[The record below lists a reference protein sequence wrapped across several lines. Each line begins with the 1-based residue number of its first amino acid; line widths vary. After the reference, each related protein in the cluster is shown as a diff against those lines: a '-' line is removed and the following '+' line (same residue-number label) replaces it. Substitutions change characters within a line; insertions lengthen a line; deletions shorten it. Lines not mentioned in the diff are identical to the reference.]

1 MSLLD
6 PAIPGGAEPGATIG
20 RMSAL
25 PGEELAAALPAS
37 AREIEEFVAAAGWD
51 QPAQIFALVP
61 TAELLDREPNLA
73 DEVDAGTPLTPIAQ
87 DSLPAEDL
95 AEALSRV
102 AWPEQ
107 VAGCALVQ
115 EIVVLP
121 PEAEA
126 ELPADDEQARQTA
139 ADHPERQE
147 ARLVAAVLR
156 DGAETCVL
164 RLRAGEDGELVQ
176 DPSLAPNLVRA
187 LHETFAG

>member
-1 MSLLD
+1 MT
-6 PAIPGGAEPGATIG
+6 G
-20 RMSAL
+20 MSAAS
-25 PGEELAAALPAS
+25 GEELAAALPGS

-61 TAELLDREPNLA
+61 TAQLLANEPNLA
-73 DEVDAGTPLTPIAQ
+73 EDLDPEAPLTPIAQ

-95 AEALSRV
+95 GDALSRV

-126 ELPADDEQARQTA
+126 ELPSDDEQARETA
-139 ADHPERQE
+139 AEHPDRQE

-156 DGAETCVL
+156 DGGETCVL
-164 RLRAGEDGELVQ
+164 RLRVAEEGELIQ
-176 DPSLAPNLVRA
+176 DPSLAPNLLRA
-187 LHETFAG
+187 LHETFAA